1 MLNAAIEQALAILS
15 ILAVGAPARRRGVKQ
30 LVLPTSAVRHCELSR
45 GASPRR
51 SGRSRP
57 MAKSSL
63 SGEKRLAGA
72 LMNRGC
78 LVGKLAQIWVVPRLD
93 PGIKIAAILAHT
105 WSQLDQWER
114 KSDEEDPDSH

>member
-1 MLNAAIEQALAILS
+1 
-15 ILAVGAPARRRGVKQ
+15 
-30 LVLPTSAVRHCELSR
+30 
-45 GASPRR
+45 
-51 SGRSRP
+51 